1 MNKQLYYCNMK
12 SILFSICLFIGT
24 IASVH
29 ADAVLGGFDPITF
42 NVGDVSGEVGE
53 IVCVDVTVEDFI
65 RVESFTFGIN
75 YNSNL
80 LSVINPVDVSNSP
93 LPQSDFFFNTQNDIG
108 AIFAVWFDP
117 NLLDGDGVTVDD
129 GTVIFSLCFQITGTC
144 GLQSPVTISS
154 FPIEI
159 EVSQADSEGTS
170 CTVET
175 LIANNGSVNII
186 CPTMTINTSACNASA
201 SNDDGTIS
209 FYIAGGSGNYSYT
222 VNPVGI
228 SGSSAESE
236 LIELEGLSAGT
247 YTIIAID
254 NDTGETID
262 INQAVTDI
270 GSIQISLDATDPT
283 CFNKD
288 RGSIEATTT
297 NSFGDP
303 ISAGQLNY
311 EWSNFRFT
319 EDIEDLGSGTY
330 TVTVTD
336 FNGCSATETTTLF
349 VETLLLQAE
358 LIDSASCEGNN
369 DATVKIWAEGGTPF
383 PPMPNPEYN
392 FETDAGDTSTPTD
405 TFFLDNVESG
415 PFEFAVF
422 DAAQPTCI
430 VDSIID
436 IPFKGIDLSIEI
448 DTVNIS
454 CFGANDGSATITA
467 LGSTNF
473 SIQVRDDNNML
484 LPGGSFPTVRTV
496 TDLSAGCYT
505 VLVIES
511 FNGCEI
517 TGSFCIEEPA
527 VLELTEDEVINP
539 GCVGDD
545 GEISLNTS
553 GGTMPYTYMWS
564 DGPSMDEDRT
574 GLVGDTYTVTVTDD
588 RGCSDTATFVLPDGS
603 DVQIDANVIQAI
615 NCPQDQNGII
625 EVVISTGGNFVYNWE
640 TPNGTFVSDMQTVS
654 DLGAGVYYVT
664 ATDAAAMCTA
674 LDTVILAPASP
685 IVIEGSFTEPSC
697 PGAPNG
703 SIGIIHLEGTSPF
716 TYLWDDLSTEQVIG
730 GISEGT
736 YFVTVTDA
744 NQCELDTFLT
754 LTVTDPIVVDI
765 SNIVGVDCF
774 DSSNGSATA
783 TASGGP
789 EMAGTYSFFWSN
801 DPTNI
806 QMGASSSQSGFP
818 AGENWVIAAD
828 FSCISD
834 TIFFT
839 IPDIDSIAIDL
850 DNSTISSPSCFGDCD
865 GIIDVAATGGNPS
878 SYTYMW
884 LDDGSSNTMRTDLCA
899 GIYQVEIMDAN
910 GCTVTRSVE
919 LLEPE
924 LLSVEIDSML
934 LQEIGCNVSNSGQ
947 IGVSAQGGMMPYS
960 YTWTN
965 NVSTESIASELE
977 EGTYTIQVTDD
988 KGCTAETSLTLTAPE
1003 PLVAVLNEAIEPEC
1017 FGDLTCISFASVTG
1031 GSDNDYTYQIQNGP
1045 NLPIDSCA
1053 LVFANTYTITVADGT
1068 NSCSQELTITIDQP
1082 DQIFVDA
1089 GPDQE
1094 IDLGSSSD
1102 VISPIID
1109 SSLPIS
1115 DIIWTPLDSLDC
1127 LDTDCEEA
1135 VSNTLN
1141 DILYTVTVV
1150 DENGCSAKD
1159 DIFITV
1165 NTSRNV
1171 YIPNIFTPDG
1181 DGANDFFNIVIGSGA
1196 VSVSYLS
1203 IFDRWGNRVFAIE
1216 NEYIPEVGMQD
1227 GWDGRYNGSFV
1238 NPGVYV
1244 YTAQV
1249 NFLDGEVLTYSGDVT
1264 LIR

>member
-654 DLGAGVYYVT
+654 
-664 ATDAAAMCTA
+664 
-674 LDTVILAPASP
+674 
-685 IVIEGSFTEPSC
+685 
-697 PGAPNG
+697 
-703 SIGIIHLEGTSPF
+703 IIHLEGTSPF

-744 NQCELDTFLT
+744 NQCE
-754 LTVTDPIVVDI
+754 
-765 SNIVGVDCF
+765 
-774 DSSNGSATA
+774 
-783 TASGGP
+783 P

-919 LLEPE
+919 L
-924 LLSVEIDSML
+924 
-934 LQEIGCNVSNSGQ
+934 
-947 IGVSAQGGMMPYS
+947 S